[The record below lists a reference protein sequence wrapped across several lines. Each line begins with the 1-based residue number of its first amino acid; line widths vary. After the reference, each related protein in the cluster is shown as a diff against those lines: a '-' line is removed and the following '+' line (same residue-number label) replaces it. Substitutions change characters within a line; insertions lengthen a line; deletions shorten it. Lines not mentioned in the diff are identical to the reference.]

1 MAVVSKGKAKPGG
14 KGAPAK
20 KSGPPLPK
28 TLTCPKCGYS
38 GPAGDFTGSGPAPEE
53 PAGPPAMPPGMPGGA
68 AAGGQLG
75 F

>member
-14 KGAPAK
+14 KGKPAK
-20 KSGPPLPK
+20 KPGPPLP
-28 TLTCPKCGYS
+28 TTFTCPKCGYS
-38 GPAGDFTGSGPAPEE
+38 GPAGDFAGSGPAEE
-53 PAGPPAMPPGMPGGA
+53 PAGPPAMPPGMPAGA